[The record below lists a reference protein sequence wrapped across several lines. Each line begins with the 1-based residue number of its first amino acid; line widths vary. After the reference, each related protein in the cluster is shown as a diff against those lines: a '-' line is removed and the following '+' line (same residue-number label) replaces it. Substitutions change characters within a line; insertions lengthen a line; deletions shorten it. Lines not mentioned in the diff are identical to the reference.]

1 MAHFAKLDENN
12 LVTQV
17 VVVNNQVLLDDAGVE
32 VEQKGVD
39 FCVNL
44 FGGIWKQTSYN
55 GSFRKH
61 FAGVG
66 YLFSDELNAFI
77 PPKPDFPSW
86 VLNQTSCCWE
96 APVPQ
101 PQDGQTYRWDEP
113 SLSWIQSTLWPT

>member
-17 VVVNNQVLLDDAGVE
+17 VVVSNQVLLDDAEVE
-32 VEQKGVD
+32 VEQKGID

-66 YLFSDELNAFI
+66 YLFSDQLNAFI